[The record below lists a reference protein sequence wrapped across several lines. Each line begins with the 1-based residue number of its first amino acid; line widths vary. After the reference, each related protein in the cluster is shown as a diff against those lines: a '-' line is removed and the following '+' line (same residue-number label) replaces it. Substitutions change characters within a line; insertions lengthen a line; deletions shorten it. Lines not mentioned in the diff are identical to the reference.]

1 MPEPIVVIT
10 GAAGALGRAVAADFR
25 EHGARLV
32 LVDVNA
38 DTLRTVFSRDGNDVL
53 VATDLTD
60 PVASGRALAT
70 VFSEHGA
77 AAVLCNIAGGFDAG
91 SPVHET
97 AAEVWQRMQ
106 NLNVATLV
114 NACKATV
121 PGMIAARRGKIVNI
135 AAASAMS
142 GKPGMGAY
150 CAAKSAV
157 ARLTE
162 SMAAELR
169 TSGINVN
176 AVAPSIIDTPANRAA
191 MPDADPTRWV
201 SPKNLAAVIRFLA
214 SEDAAA
220 IHGAVIPVV
229 GLS

>member
-1 MPEPIVVIT
+1 MPQPIVVIT

-32 LVDVNA
+32 LVDVDA
-38 DTLRTVFSRDGNDVL
+38 DTLRMVFSRDGNNVL

-60 PVASGRALAT
+60 PVASVQALAR
-70 VFSEHGA
+70 VFAEHGA

-91 SPVHET
+91 TPVHET
-97 AAEVWQRMQ
+97 AAEVWRRMQ
-106 NLNVATLV
+106 DLNVATLV

-121 PGMIAARRGKIVNI
+121 PGMIAARRGKIVNV
-135 AAASAMS
+135 AAAAAMS